1 MKAFLLA
8 AGMGTRLRPL
18 TDTVP
23 KCLLPIDGRPML
35 DIWLDALAA
44 AGIDEVLVNLHHLAD
59 RVEAHLAQ
67 RRAAPRVHL
76 FPEPVL
82 LGSAG
87 TLAANREFIA
97 DEYFFLA
104 CYADNLTDFDLGEI
118 IAHHRAHDV
127 PATLAL
133 THTDEPHS
141 KGIVEL
147 DAEGIMIS
155 FEEKPEHPCGDLAN
169 AGIYAFAPSVL
180 DLIEGPPPA
189 DIGYNL
195 LPRLIGR
202 ARGLVIDAYLR
213 DIGTLESYAAA
224 QRDWAARK
232 SA

>member
-18 TDTVP
+18 TDRVP
-23 KCLLPIDGRPML
+23 KCLLPIGGRPML
-35 DIWLDALAA
+35 DIWLDALGA
-44 AGIDEVLVNLHHLAD
+44 AGVDEVLINLHHLAD

-67 RRAAPRVHL
+67 RRAGPTVHL

-87 TLAANREFIA
+87 TLAANRKFVEG
-97 DEYFFLA
+97 EKTFLA
-104 CYADNLTDFDLGEI
+104 CYADNLTDFDLSEI
-118 IAHHRAHDV
+118 IAHHGAHDS

-133 THTDEPHS
+133 TRTEDPRS

-147 DAEGIMIS
+147 DGEGVMVS
-155 FEEKPEHPCGDLAN
+155 FEEKPEHPRSDLAN

-180 DLIEGPPPA
+180 DLIDMPLPA
-189 DIGYNL
+189 DIGYHL
-195 LPRLIGR
+195 LPRLVGS

-213 DIGTLESYAAA
+213 DIGTPESYAAA